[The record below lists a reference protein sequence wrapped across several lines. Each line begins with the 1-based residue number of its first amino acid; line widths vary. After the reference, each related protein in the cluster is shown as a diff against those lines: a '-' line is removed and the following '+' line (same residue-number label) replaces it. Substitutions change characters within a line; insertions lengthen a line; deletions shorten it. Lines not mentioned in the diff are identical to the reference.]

1 MNSMIKFLI
10 IFLLALFVGGCE
22 MGTLFQDTNT
32 PTVTNDSNNDTDH
45 NTNTNNNADNTNT
58 NTDNTINNDKDN
70 TNNTD
75 NTNNDNTPDTTND
88 YSYIPKGSDL
98 TYAKAYKFLN
108 MATFGAT
115 PELVKELQ
123 QKGVVSWLDEQLSM
137 KYDDKDESIL
147 RKVIK
152 NMITYWPEDYGK
164 VYNHRTDI
172 TLEEYLADNDVNFNQ
187 GWGKKQSE
195 LAYHSSAIFQ
205 GALDDKAQVRQRVAY
220 ALSQIIIAS
229 ESNDQFFVYK
239 GEALSFYYDVLL
251 KYAFDSYSTLLYKVS
266 LTPAMSTYLTYNGN
280 EKKHIDTKTGATVF
294 PDENYG
300 REIMQLFSIGLYEL
314 NIDGTEQRGPDGKRV
329 PTYVQEDVNNISRVF
344 TGFDYPHSEF
354 GRYFQ
359 LGDATHELV
368 CYEQYHDTGAK
379 KFLDETIPANKSCLD
394 DMKATIDIL
403 IQNKNTAPHI
413 SKKLIQ
419 RFTNS
424 TPNSD
429 YIKRVATVFRDTNGD
444 LKAVIK
450 AVLLDKSVWD
460 NIDKDKAA
468 KIKEPFIVL
477 TNVLRALHVQPY
489 GYMLRGIRLDKT
501 TSVQRRLE
509 GPVYF
514 IKNKYPIF
522 GQWPTFSPTV
532 FNFYGDDFVPDDEE
546 FKIRGFFSP
555 EAEIL
560 TTKFITGTTNYYRQ
574 ILRRQDKDTTLYQ
587 YGITTMDEYYGL
599 KHNESDYYIISYDEL
614 YPIFEKLIGDK
625 DYSKFQQNSKAQ
637 KAKIIK
643 DAVPLVVDKLSIM
656 LLGKTLDEKFRS
668 KLIEHYQYA
677 RFRNHSNTH
686 KAIKADMVTYIFSR
700 MAGDII
706 LSDYFMVN

>member
-1 MNSMIKFLI
+1 
-10 IFLLALFVGGCE
+10 
-22 MGTLFQDTNT
+22 
-32 PTVTNDSNNDTDH
+32 
-45 NTNTNNNADNTNT
+45 
-58 NTDNTINNDKDN
+58 
-70 TNNTD
+70 
-75 NTNNDNTPDTTND
+75 
-88 YSYIPKGSDL
+88 
-98 TYAKAYKFLN
+98 
-108 MATFGAT
+108 
-115 PELVKELQ
+115 
-123 QKGVVSWLDEQLSM
+123 
-137 KYDDKDESIL
+137 
-147 RKVIK
+147 
-152 NMITYWPEDYGK
+152 
-164 VYNHRTDI
+164 
-172 TLEEYLADNDVNFNQ
+172 
-187 GWGKKQSE
+187 
-195 LAYHSSAIFQ
+195 
-205 GALDDKAQVRQRVAY
+205 
-220 ALSQIIIAS
+220 
-229 ESNDQFFVYK
+229 
-239 GEALSFYYDVLL
+239 
-251 KYAFDSYSTLLYKVS
+251 
-266 LTPAMSTYLTYNGN
+266 MSTYLTYNGN

-314 NIDGTEQRGPDGKRV
+314 NMDGTEQRAPGGKRV

-368 CYEQYHDTGAK
+368 CYDKYHDTDSK
-379 KFLDETIPANKSCLD
+379 TFLGKTISANKSCFD
-394 DMKATIDIL
+394 DLKATVDIL
-403 IQNKNTAPHI
+403 MQNKNTAPHI
-413 SKKLIQ
+413 AKKLIQ

-424 TPNSD
+424 SPKSD
-429 YIKRVATVFRDTNGD
+429 YIKRVATVFRDTKGD

-450 AVLLDKSVWD
+450 AVLLDESVWD

-560 TTKFITGTTNYYRQ
+560 TTKFITGITNYYRHM
-574 ILRRQDKDTTLYQ
+574 LRGYDKDNTLYQ
-587 YGITTMDEYYGL
+587 YGITTMDQYYGL
-599 KHNESDYYIISYDEL
+599 KQNESDYYIISYDEL

-625 DYSKFQQNSKAQ
+625 DYAKFQQNTKAQ

-656 LLGKTLDEKFRS
+656 LLGKTLDEKFRT

-686 KAIKADMVTYIFSR
+686 KAVKADMVTYIFSR